1 MYRYWKAF
9 YVWRKSILFRK
20 YSKTRNKIAKNLFIL
35 TPILGKA
42 MLSIQAMCCDM
53 YMKSFAD
60 LSRDMDT
67 AFFYFYE
74 NQVCTMVQ
82 IIYIFSL
89 SILLFYD
96 SNTLLCVCVCN
107 VGSLS
112 YRYGLVFITMIF
124 PYSPILTST

>member
-96 SNTLLCVCVCN
+96 SNILLCVCVC
-107 VGSLS
+107 VCA
-112 YRYGLVFITMIF
+112 M
-124 PYSPILTST
+124 